1 VPRDAYRYPKQR
13 PPLPPAYAAL
23 YTRHYQDNRAGK
35 GVAGSL
41 AMRLE
46 GWMHRTVASRALALG
61 QHTLL
66 EVGAG
71 TLNHVPY
78 EKAVSG
84 YDIVEPFTVLYE
96 GSPLR
101 TRLRRVFSDLGEL
114 SAEAAS
120 YDRILSIA
128 VLEHVTD
135 LPQVIGD
142 CRRLLRPGGLFQ
154 AAIPSEGALAWY
166 LAWRFGTGI
175 PFRLRHG
182 LDYRVVMQHEHLNTA
197 REIESAIASAFRVT
211 LRRRFPPLGF
221 HGSFYTYIEG
231 RA

>member
-1 VPRDAYRYPKQR
+1 MPRDEFRYPKQR
-13 PPLPPAYAAL
+13 PPLPPEYAAL

-35 GVAGSL
+35 GAAGSI

-46 GWMHRTVASRALALG
+46 GWMHRTVASRAAALG
-61 QHTLL
+61 RHELL
-66 EVGAG
+66 ELGAG
-71 TLNHVPY
+71 TLNHLAF
-78 EKAVSG
+78 EKNVGA
-84 YDIVEPFTVLYE
+84 YDIVEPFTALYE
-96 GSPLR
+96 DSPQRAALR
-101 TRLRRVFSDLGEL
+101 HVYTDLAQL
-114 SAEAAS
+114 ADQAAC

-175 PFRLRHG
+175 PFRMRHG
-182 LDYRVVMQHEHLNTA
+182 LDYRVVMQHEHLNSA
-197 REIESAIASAFRVT
+197 REIEAAIAAAFRIT

-221 HGSFYTYIEG
+221 HGSFYTYIEARG
-231 RA
+231 